1 MPLPPKEQ
9 SDVAPAGTKKLT
21 LGRVRIHDYFVAEF
35 DEHVSVAEAT
45 RAAVGDAFE
54 RLVDACAG
62 SLQDGGKILFFG
74 NGGSAADAQHLAAEL
89 TVKYERVRPALAAV
103 ALTTDTSTL
112 TAIANDF
119 GFEDVFRRQIEA
131 LGKPGDL
138 AIGISTSGCSPN
150 VVAGLKAATA
160 QGLVAAAL
168 SGGTGGDLVGVADP
182 LIVVPSDR
190 TSRIQE
196 MHIAIGQMLCGAL
209 ETMSTGDGG

>member
-1 MPLPPKEQ
+1 M
-9 SDVAPAGTKKLT
+9 
-21 LGRVRIHDYFVAEF
+21 
-35 DEHVSVAEAT
+35 
-45 RAAVGDAFE
+45 
-54 RLVDACAG
+54 DACAG

-89 TVKYERVRPALAAV
+89 TVKYERVRLALAAV

-112 TAIANDF
+112 TAIAHDF

-138 AIGISTSGCSPN
+138 AIGISTSGRSPN

-196 MHIAIGQMLCGAL
+196 MHIAIGHMLCGL
-209 ETMSTGDGG
+209 NETMSTGDGG